1 MANSIRWK
9 AIEHSGSKQKNAHVI
24 LVAYQSM
31 GKGGMNKVCGI
42 VPLYDLRDMNLD
54 GTASISEIA
63 WLGLT
68 SMWDP
73 YEVFGLLNSLSAQSP
88 VSNAAIQLRDYEL
101 YNKATADLLRTT
113 HKACARALT
122 SLMVENILSPG
133 IELNLANTGL
143 ANLGRFSDSAQFIVQ
158 QTLETVIMES
168 ICAARRN

>member
-1 MANSIRWK
+1 MANSIKWK

-42 VPLYDLRDMNLD
+42 VPLYNLRDMNLD
-54 GTASISEIA
+54 GSVSISETL

-68 SMWDP
+68 SLWYP

-88 VSNAAIQLRDYEL
+88 VSDAAIQLRDYEL
-101 YNKATADLLRTT
+101 YNKATADLLRST

-122 SLMVENILSPG
+122 TLMVEKVLGPG
-133 IELNLANTGL
+133 IELNLAKSGL
-143 ANLGRFSDSAQFIVQ
+143 ANLGKFSGYAEFIVQ

-168 ICAARRN
+168 ICATRN